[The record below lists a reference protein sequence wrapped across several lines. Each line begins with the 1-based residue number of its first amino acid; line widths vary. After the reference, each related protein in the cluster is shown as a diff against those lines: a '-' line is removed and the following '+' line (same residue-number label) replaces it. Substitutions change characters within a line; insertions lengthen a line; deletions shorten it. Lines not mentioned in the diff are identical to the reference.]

1 MLNGKLDVSNEF
13 EVFFE
18 FGRANLVGMG
28 IVVFLRDANG
38 FEHKEN
44 PLVFILLVD
53 DIVGNLLE
61 EIAAPRLLFA
71 LDTYWRISTF
81 QVQPTNHI

>member
-1 MLNGKLDVSNEF
+1 MLNGKLDVSNEV

-18 FGRANLVGMG
+18 FGRTNLVGMG
-28 IVVFLRDANG
+28 IVVLLRYTNG

-44 PLVFILLVD
+44 PFVLILLVD

-71 LDTYWRISTF
+71 LDANWGISIF
-81 QVQPTNHI
+81 QVQPANHI